1 MANKRIE
8 TELAQLFEEIR
19 ETTSKARGL
28 RLKSQILR
36 LIGELDERER
46 YSYRQELH
54 QALKRLVERGLQFKS
69 SGKKTRERRTSEISV
84 MNKKSKLN
92 HATAKF
98 VQGGSTGLKK

>member
-1 MANKRIE
+1 MANKKIE

-19 ETTSKARGL
+19 EATSKARGL

-36 LIGELDERER
+36 LIGELDEREQ

-54 QALKRLVERGLQFKS
+54 QALKRLVEGGVQFKS
-69 SGKKTRERRTSEISV
+69 TAKKKREKRTSEISL

-92 HATAKF
+92 HATARF
-98 VQGGSTGLKK
+98 IQGGSTGLKK